1 MMNNLMLFI
10 IMLGLFVQFAGE
22 NIPKI
27 LKDNKSLIMQL
38 LWVMLFLGCFFGWKI
53 EKPNNV
59 AKLKLNKEAPKPPQP
74 KPPQPK
80 PPQPKPPQQRPPQ
93 QRPPQQRPPQQRPPQ
108 QRPPQQKEP
117 QPFLSDKLME
127 GYSPL

>member
-22 NIPKI
+22 NVPKI

-53 EKPNNV
+53 DSPKEPN
-59 AKLKLNKEAPKPPQP
+59 KLKLNKPLPKPPSP
-74 KPPQPK
+74 KPS
-80 PPQPKPPQQRPPQ
+80 PQQRPPQ

-108 QRPPQQKEP
+108 QRPPQQRGGIP
-117 QPFLSDKLME
+117 NPSVPLTE
-127 GYSPL
+127 GYASLK

>member
-22 NIPKI
+22 NVPKI

-53 EKPNNV
+53 DSPK
-59 AKLKLNKEAPKPPQP
+59 AASSLKLNKSPETKPSAPKPPATRPPATRPPATGPPPATNRQQRTSS
-74 KPPQPK
+74 PPQMKRSGMPN
-80 PPQPKPPQQRPPQ
+80 PSGPVT
-93 QRPPQQRPPQQRPPQ
+93 
-108 QRPPQQKEP
+108 
-117 QPFLSDKLME
+117 E
-127 GYSPL
+127 GYAPFSN

>member
-22 NIPKI
+22 NVPKI

-53 EKPNNV
+53 DPPKESG
-59 AKLKLNKEAPKPPQP
+59 KLKLNASQKQP
-74 KPPQPK
+74 KPP
-80 PPQPKPPQQRPPQ
+80 
-93 QRPPQQRPPQQRPPQ
+93 
-108 QRPPQQKEP
+108 PPQQKRPPPP
-117 QPFLSDKLME
+117 QQKRPPPPQQKRPPPPQQKRPNPFVPLTE
-127 GYSPL
+127 GYAPLRK

>member
-1 MMNNLMLFI
+1 
-10 IMLGLFVQFAGE
+10 MLGLFVQFAGE

-59 AKLKLNKEAPKPPQP
+59 AKLKLNKEVPKPPQP
-74 KPPQPK
+74 KPQPKPPQQRPPQPK
-80 PPQPKPPQQRPPQ
+80 PPQQRPPQPKPPQQRPPQ
-93 QRPPQQRPPQQRPPQ
+93 QRPPPQRPPQQQ
-108 QRPPQQKEP
+108 EP

-127 GYSPL
+127 GYAPL

>member
-22 NIPKI
+22 NVPKI

-53 EKPNNV
+53 DSPK
-59 AKLKLNKEAPKPPQP
+59 ASSSLKLNKSPEPKAPATRAPATRPPATRPPPETNRQQKPSPPPQMKRSGMP
-74 KPPQPK
+74 NPSGPVT
-80 PPQPKPPQQRPPQ
+80 
-93 QRPPQQRPPQQRPPQ
+93 
-108 QRPPQQKEP
+108 
-117 QPFLSDKLME
+117 E
-127 GYSPL
+127 GYAPFSK